1 MACNINTL
9 TGLNT
14 RCKESSF
21 GGIKEV
27 YIAFHDMITTT
38 VDADTHTIVPELLS
52 GGYLYE
58 YKLMKNSAILNTTF
72 DSETNLF
79 TNEITLEFDKLD
91 TVKSI
96 ELNVLVHAP
105 IAVIFLDANGKYW
118 YLGKDEPVQCST
130 ATLTTGQASSDRNYM
145 SITFS
150 CYSIESP
157 YEILK
162 DDMDD
167 LFVDYSREYL
177 MFIVRNNHGNSGNL
191 YLMPNGTR
199 MYYPNIQYSFDKEN
213 WTTMNPL
220 TRINVHQSSKVKV
233 YFRGTNTNGIYDTL
247 DGEGYTFTWDGTPQS
262 NATIKAAG
270 NMMSVINY
278 SAMTTTTSV
287 PDNAFDGLF
296 SYLEH
301 LVDASDLV
309 LPATTLGEYCYHSMF
324 EGCTDLVYPPDE
336 LPDSNLQTYCYDS
349 MFLGCTKLVK
359 SPDILTTSTEPEA
372 YTDMFKNCSNLKYVK
387 CLLNDSDLDSTTD
400 GWMTGVSNTGTFVKH
415 PNMTGWERGVD
426 GIPVG
431 WRVIN
436 A

>member
-96 ELNVLVHAP
+96 ELNILVHAP

-157 YEILK
+157 YEVLK

-177 MFIVRNNHGNSGNL
+177 TLIVRNNHGNSGDL
-191 YLMPNGTR
+191 YFYKPGSSFPNV
-199 MYYPNIQYSFDKEN
+199 QYSFDKQN
-213 WTTMNPL
+213 WTTMSAS
-220 TRINVHQSSKVKV
+220 TMINVHQSSKVKV
-233 YFRGTNTNGIYDTL
+233 YLRGVNPDGLYDG
-247 DGEGYTFTWDGTPQS
+247 DEGEGYTLTWNGTPQS
-262 NATIKAAG
+262 NASVKVAG
-270 NMMSVINY
+270 NIMSLINY
-278 SAMTTTTSV
+278 NTMSTATTV
-287 PDNAFDGLF
+287 PDYAFDGF
-296 SYLEH
+296 FNGFGH

-309 LPATTLGEYCYHSMF
+309 MPATTLGEYCYRVMF

-336 LPDSNLQTYCYDS
+336 LPNSNLQTGCYDS

-372 YTDMFKNCSNLKYVK
+372 YADMFKNCSNLKYVK
-387 CLLNDSDLDSTTD
+387 CLLNDSDLDGTTV

-431 WRVIN
+431 WKVIN